1 VNSQHGTPPTSHA
14 VSVRSL
20 DEHMSS
26 DQSFSSA
33 YARAVGAIAG
43 KEGGLTLA
51 QFAAVTDIAGDGK
64 SSAVFT
70 ALVLNAIE
78 SGVDV
83 DWAFNALSRSSA
95 GIDQA
100 ARENALGMT
109 IPLLALH
116 GADARAL
123 AQRLAKALSVRLT
136 PEHLHLLPPAEE
148 RGILANLGEQARRL
162 VRGRSLADAVADFG
176 RNAGQQALIEHA
188 RQFQSGDIDHGQL
201 RELVGSTTSAI
212 AHDISVYLEQ
222 AHMLSVGEATAA
234 TLVNAANDL
243 KNQVLQR
250 LTLVDQRIAHER
262 RLLVEEI
269 DDAVHDAG
277 NAIELAITDRLNTD
291 QWKDEDVWA
300 SMGRNQFGQEMERR
314 LDRIVR
320 RKEQALHLLQED
332 LRLFQQA
339 MRLNQSSVFQRQHH
353 STLAKLMPR
362 LRVGTRIVMADVD
375 GCRGRQADAQRMR
388 GQFLRIERDPHRH
401 ALHHLDPVA
410 AGVLRRQQREGAAGA
425 GRQAHHLAVEDHL
438 AAVDVGLD
446 GGRLADADVAQFRF
460 LEVGVDPQLVQRHD
474 RQQRARPARCGCR
487 PARCAWPRSRSP
499 ARRWRCG
506 APPARPTGNRPWPPA
521 RSDAGRRHAGH
532 AGARRR
538 HCFSATSSAALRIVD
553 GAARMRHVFARDH
566 GVSAASG
573 ARRARSSW
581 ALFRARGAAR
591 PRRRTARRWNSARA
605 AGARRCRGAPRP
617 GPG

>member
-1 VNSQHGTPPTSHA
+1 VNNQHGTPGDTH
-14 VSVRSL
+14 VISVRSL

-43 KEGGLTLA
+43 NEGSLTLA

-100 ARENALGMT
+100 ARENALAMT

-116 GADARAL
+116 GADARPL
-123 AQRLAKALSVRLT
+123 AQRLAKALSARLS
-136 PEHLHLLPPAEE
+136 PEDLNHLPPAEE

-162 VRGRSLADAVADFG
+162 VRGRSLADTVADFG
-176 RNAGQQALIEHA
+176 RQAGQPVLVEHA
-188 RQFQSGDIDHGQL
+188 RNFQSGDIDHGQL
-201 RELVGSTTSAI
+201 RELVGATTTAI
-212 AHDISVYLEQ
+212 AQDISAYLEQ
-222 AHMLSVGEATAA
+222 ARMLSVGEAMAA
-234 TLVNAANDL
+234 TLISAATDL

-262 RLLVEEI
+262 RLMLEEI

-300 SMGRNQFGQEMERR
+300 SMGRQQFGQEMERR

-320 RKEQALHLLQED
+320 RKEQSLHLLQED

-362 LRVGTRIVMADVD
+362 LRVGTRIVNSVD
-375 GCRGRQADAQRMR
+375 TAANVTLMSGAV
-388 GQFLRIERDPHRH
+388 
-401 ALHHLDPVA
+401 VA
-410 AGVLRRQQREGAAGA
+410 AGTGTAAYLIGAAVVLPVVAPVAPFVGGAVLLAGAFKWFTDGGKRKRTEIRDKRAAFEAELRKQLQAAEQSFNTQLDLVAQGFHESALQLLTPLLLEAEAA
-425 GRQAHHLAVEDHL
+425 GRVPGMRQRIADRVITHAQAAIRQ
-438 AAVDVGLD
+438 LD
-446 GGRLADADVAQFRF
+446 A
-460 LEVGVDPQLVQRHD
+460 E
-474 RQQRARPARCGCR
+474 
-487 PARCAWPRSRSP
+487 
-499 ARRWRCG
+499 
-506 APPARPTGNRPWPPA
+506 
-521 RSDAGRRHAGH
+521 
-532 AGARRR
+532 
-538 HCFSATSSAALRIVD
+538 LRK
-553 GAARMRHVFARDH
+553 
-566 GVSAASG
+566 
-573 ARRARSSW
+573 
-581 ALFRARGAAR
+581 
-591 PRRRTARRWNSARA
+591 
-605 AGARRCRGAPRP
+605 
-617 GPG
+617 

>member
-1 VNSQHGTPPTSHA
+1 MNSQHSAPSATHI
-14 VSVRSL
+14 VNVRSL

-43 KEGGLTLA
+43 NEGSLTLA

-83 DWAFNALSRSSA
+83 DWAFNALSRSCAS
-95 GIDQA
+95 IEQA

-123 AQRLAKALSVRLT
+123 AQRLAKALSVRLA
-136 PEHLHLLPPAEE
+136 PDDINLLPVAEE

-176 RNAGQQALIEHA
+176 RNAGQPVLVEHA
-188 RQFQSGDIDHGQL
+188 RNFQSGDIDHGQL
-201 RELVGSTTSAI
+201 RELVGSATAAI
-212 AHDISVYLEQ
+212 ARDITVYLEQ
-222 AHMLSVGEATAA
+222 ARMLSSGEATAA
-234 TLVNAANDL
+234 TLVGAAEDL
-243 KNQVLQR
+243 RSQVLQR

-262 RLLVEEI
+262 TLLIEEI

-291 QWKDEDVWA
+291 QWKDGDVWE

-332 LRLFQQA
+332 LRLFQSA

-353 STLAKLMPR
+353 STLARLMPR
-362 LRVGTRIVMADVD
+362 LRIGARIVNSVD
-375 GCRGRQADAQRMR
+375 TAANVTLMSGAV
-388 GQFLRIERDPHRH
+388 
-401 ALHHLDPVA
+401 VA
-410 AGVLRRQQREGAAGA
+410 AGTGTAAYLIGAAVVLPVVAPAAPFVGGAVLLAGAFKWFADGGKRKRTEIRDKRVAFEDELRKQLKQAEQSFNTQLDHVAQGFHDSALQLLTPLLLEAEAA
-425 GRQAHHLAVEDHL
+425 GRVPGMRQRIADRVITQAQSAIRQ
-438 AAVDVGLD
+438 LD
-446 GGRLADADVAQFRF
+446 A
-460 LEVGVDPQLVQRHD
+460 E
-474 RQQRARPARCGCR
+474 
-487 PARCAWPRSRSP
+487 
-499 ARRWRCG
+499 
-506 APPARPTGNRPWPPA
+506 
-521 RSDAGRRHAGH
+521 
-532 AGARRR
+532 
-538 HCFSATSSAALRIVD
+538 LRK
-553 GAARMRHVFARDH
+553 
-566 GVSAASG
+566 
-573 ARRARSSW
+573 
-581 ALFRARGAAR
+581 
-591 PRRRTARRWNSARA
+591 T
-605 AGARRCRGAPRP
+605 
-617 GPG
+617 

>member
-250 LTLVDQRIAHER
+250 LTWVDQRIAHER

-362 LRVGTRIVMADVD
+362 LRVGTRIVNSVD
-375 GCRGRQADAQRMR
+375 TAASVTLMSGAV
-388 GQFLRIERDPHRH
+388 
-401 ALHHLDPVA
+401 VA
-410 AGVLRRQQREGAAGA
+410 AGTGTAAYLIGAAVVLPVVAPVAPFVGGAVLLAGAFKWFADSGKRKRTEIRDKRAAFEDELRKQLQAAEHSFNTQLDMVAQGFHDSALQLLTPLLLEAEAA
-425 GRQAHHLAVEDHL
+425 GRVPGMRQRIADRVITQAQTAIRQ
-438 AAVDVGLD
+438 LD
-446 GGRLADADVAQFRF
+446 AELQK
-460 LEVGVDPQLVQRHD
+460 
-474 RQQRARPARCGCR
+474 
-487 PARCAWPRSRSP
+487 
-499 ARRWRCG
+499 
-506 APPARPTGNRPWPPA
+506 
-521 RSDAGRRHAGH
+521 
-532 AGARRR
+532 
-538 HCFSATSSAALRIVD
+538 
-553 GAARMRHVFARDH
+553 
-566 GVSAASG
+566 
-573 ARRARSSW
+573 
-581 ALFRARGAAR
+581 
-591 PRRRTARRWNSARA
+591 
-605 AGARRCRGAPRP
+605 
-617 GPG
+617 